1 MVLYSRGVMEPIHAN
16 HTLQDFGPDDRH
28 KQEEKENYVFG
39 AFSQLSTC
47 AFAADSTDFIWF
59 YMHCERLW
67 RQADRSKPWLGHVLT
82 TGTWCTWYTY
92 TRNYLPQILLLL
104 FCLRRF
110 LQRSV
115 RAFCPCNCTAQV
127 MIFWAATVPRHFSS
141 SCVRYVQY
149 YAYIIHT

>member
-47 AFAADSTDFIWF
+47 AFAADSTDLYDFI
-59 YMHCERLW
+59 CIVKGSE
-67 RQADRSKPWLGHVLT
+67 DRRTEASRDLVTSSPLELDALGIHIHT
-82 TGTWCTWYTY
+82 IIYH
-92 TRNYLPQILLLL
+92 R
-104 FCLRRF
+104 FCCSYFAFRRF

-127 MIFWAATVPRHFSS
+127 MIF
-141 SCVRYVQY
+141 
-149 YAYIIHT
+149 